1 MQRIITVALGVVIAL
16 AALAAASAQDT
27 PPHRFYGTDAT
38 AGDEIVA
45 QVHHGDHYDT
55 VGSATVGDDGSWY
68 IDVPADMADEV
79 EFTVNGEHADAAVV
93 ASTSD
98 STQVSLTVEAMTD
111 DAMDDGDD
119 VMTDD
124 AMGDEDNMTDDAMD
138 DDEGAMLDEEATE
151 FPDTGSGGLADNG
164 SGVSAGL
171 IGLLIALS
179 AASVTGLGLRRM
191 RNRA

>member
-38 AGDEIVA
+38 PGDEIVA
-45 QVHHGDHYDT
+45 QVSHGDHYDE
-55 VGSATVGDDGSWY
+55 VGSATVGSDGSWY

-98 STQVSLTVEAMTD
+98 STQVSLTIHMEDEDSM
-111 DAMDDGDD
+111 MDE
-119 VMTDD
+119 
-124 AMGDEDNMTDDAMD
+124 GDEDSMMDEGEGEDSMMD

>member
-16 AALAAASAQDT
+16 AALAAATAQDT

-38 AGDEIVA
+38 AGDTIGAVDADGNEL
-45 QVHHGDHYDT
+45 
-55 VGSATVGDDGSWY
+55 GSATVGDDGSWY
-68 IDVPADMADEV
+68 IDVPAAAAESAS
-79 EFTVNGEHADAAVV
+79 FTVNGEAADATIV

-98 STQVSLTVEAMTD
+98 STGVTLTVAMSD
-111 DAMDDGDD
+111 DDSM
-119 VMTDD
+119 MEE
-124 AMGDEDNMTDDAMD
+124 GDEDSMMEEGDGEDSMMED
-138 DDEGAMLDEEATE
+138 DDEGAMLDDENE